1 MKRSSARG
9 FTNQQAIVLLMLAFP
24 VGLISLAIV
33 IFIELSQ
40 RQPQSLEQATKQT
53 ARSSKPAQPIN
64 RQPKQVASAP
74 HPRDPIDALADEI
87 FWRRHPSLLGVMLTN
102 QQGELAAEW
111 AEIRHCEAIVDY
123 RFYER
128 FPHMRGLTIDT
139 SFKGMTQIWTSI
151 RDQVSGCD

>member
-1 MKRSSARG
+1 VKRSSSRG

-33 IFIELSQ
+33 IFIGLSQ
-40 RQPQSLEQATKQT
+40 RQPQALEQATKQT
-53 ARSSKPAQPIN
+53 TRFAKPAQPIN

-74 HPRDPIDALADEI
+74 HPRDPIDAIADEI
-87 FWRRHPSLLGVMLTN
+87 FWRRHPSLRGLKLTN

-111 AEIRHCEAIVDY
+111 AAIRHCEAIVDY

-128 FPHMRGLTIDT
+128 FPHMRGRTIQA
-139 SFKGMTQIWTSI
+139 SFTGMIQIWTSI
-151 RDQVSGCD
+151 RNQVRGCE

>member
-1 MKRSSARG
+1 MKRSSSRG

-33 IFIELSQ
+33 IFIGLSQ
-40 RQPQSLEQATKQT
+40 RQAQSLEQATKQT
-53 ARSSKPAQPIN
+53 TRSSKPAQPVN

-74 HPRDPIDALADEI
+74 HPLDPIDALADEI
-87 FWRRHPSLLGVMLTN
+87 FWRRHPSLRGLKLTN

-111 AEIRHCEAIVDY
+111 ATIRHCEAIVNY

-128 FPHMRGLTIDT
+128 FPHMRGRTIQT
-139 SFKGMTQIWTSI
+139 SFTGMIQIWTSI
-151 RDQVSGCD
+151 RDQVSGCE